1 MGGGHAQVVT
11 EGVDLLDI
19 QNVLDSADGD
29 DIRDDGG
36 LEDMCFF
43 YTNGK
48 NVFLFGTS
56 SYKEQD
62 WVAGEWYSKSDCST
76 GLSLF
81 SGTNWPFIV

>member
-19 QNVLDSADGD
+19 QNELDWADGD
-29 DIRDDGG
+29 SIRDDGQ

-43 YTNGK
+43 SITTTTG

-56 SYKEQD
+56 WHKEIAR
-62 WVAGEWYSKSDCST
+62 VAGEWY
-76 GLSLF
+76 
-81 SGTNWPFIV
+81 